1 MNQLFVNGKIKSTFF
16 VILMLSVSILSG
28 CVSDEGV
35 ITQVDNNE
43 NNNGE
48 NETANNT
55 GNETQIIQEMKLQ
68 IIQEMKLQIIQ
79 EMKLQIIQE
88 MKLQK
93 IRYHY
98 RINV

>member
-55 GNETQIIQEMKLQ
+55 GNETANNTGNETSNNTGNETANNTGNETVK
-68 IIQEMKLQIIQ
+68 
-79 EMKLQIIQE
+79 
-88 MKLQK
+88 
-93 IRYHY
+93 
-98 RINV
+98 